1 MTPQGAKPPHPTP
14 HTTYPIQEPAVSNGH
29 APGRA
34 IPAHSCTTDVAPA
47 AQARTP
53 QRSTNPTPPTPHTTL
68 HLRHAHDRHA
78 HHTPRIHRTP
88 RTQRIQPPHKK
99 PPPTNDLHH
108 PNTQHTTHRQEPRHA
123 TPTHGHH
130 TPRTITSSP
139 RATPTTPRTP
149 QHPTNTPQHDPQHPT
164 NLYVQNP
171 HSQHTK
177 HDYRTHNHRARHHT
191 TPQHTRPRHHRKH
204 SPHRD
209 HTTTKHPHHTDIHVP
224 PQGHH
229 LTDTDTGIPTH
240 PTAGPNGQA
249 PPGPHTPVTERK
261 PTHAKTLH
269 HTGKHPTPHT
279 LHRHSRPQHGGRPTG
294 RVQNPSTPPVPTP
307 SELAHTRI
315 TNTQATTSTPV
326 TTHHLDPLWLPGEGF
341 EHTAR
346 SRLCTGVT
354 HVTITPVTLHRGSAL
369 IAWPSAGLKAGY
381 VIPW

>member
-1 MTPQGAKPPHPTP
+1 MVNEPHTTNTPHHPPPTPRTRPPRTP
-14 HTTYPIQEPAVSNGH
+14 HTTYPPHTKN
-29 APGRA
+29 PKN
-34 IPAHSCTTDVAPA
+34 PT
-47 AQARTP
+47 TP
-53 QRSTNPTPPTPHTTL
+53 QKTTPHQRPTPPEHPT
-68 HLRHAHDRHA
+68 
-78 HHTPRIHRTP
+78 HHTPTGTTPRNPDPRSPHATHHHVKPTSNTHHATHIATPHEHATTRPLNTP
-88 RTQRIQPPHKK
+88 RTCTYKT
-99 PPPTNDLHH
+99 PT
-108 PNTQHTTHRQEPRHA
+108 PNTQNTTTEHTTTALA
-123 TPTHGHH
+123 TT
-130 TPRTITSSP
+130 RLL
-139 RATPTTPRTP
+139 
-149 QHPTNTPQHDPQHPT
+149 N
-164 NLYVQNP
+164 
-171 HSQHTK
+171 
-177 HDYRTHNHRARHHT
+177 
-191 TPQHTRPRHHRKH
+191 TRPRHHRKH

-240 PTAGPNGQA
+240 PTAGPNRQA
-249 PPGPHTPVTERK
+249 TPGPHTPVTERK

-294 RVQNPSTPPVPTP
+294 RVHNTSTPPVPTP

-354 HVTITPVTLHRGSAL
+354 HVTITPVTLHRSSTL
-369 IAWPSAGLKAGY
+369 IARSSAGLKAGY